1 MELDPEEKLMQEQM
15 GFSNFTASWQTKLD
29 EKEEEVEMKE
39 EMLSYRCEEKVD
51 EEEAMGEQEEE
62 EEKEGIHLH
71 FKMDTTLRAKDRVY
85 ISSYGNQV

>member
-39 EMLSYRCEEKVD
+39 EMLSYRCEDFLSDHCVRE
-51 EEEAMGEQEEE
+51 M
-62 EEKEGIHLH
+62 L
-71 FKMDTTLRAKDRVY
+71 F
-85 ISSYGNQV
+85 